1 MLLVNAFVNQVR
13 SRCLPIQ
20 WWSDRRL
27 PMSRIIWVAGRSIVL
42 SSTVITGLLWGIQ
55 QLSGLETLEMQ
66 VLNRFVQLQPIA
78 APDPRLLVVTITEQD
93 LHRYRWPL
101 SDQILAQALKQI
113 QSHRPKVIGLD
124 LYRDI
129 VNPPGVSALA
139 TQLQAKN
146 LIAITEISGGIP
158 SPAGVERERVGFNDL
173 TLDTDGVLRRNLLF
187 VAAEDQDYYSFALRI
202 SLSYLRSEG
211 ILFRYTPQALFL
223 KETPIVP
230 LEPTS
235 GGYQTA
241 DTRGYQILLNY
252 RTRGNVAQTVT
263 LSQVMDG
270 GVNPDWVRDKIVLIG
285 TIAPSLKDLIYTPY
299 STSQQ
304 DTFQMPGVMIHAQ
317 MTSQLLDIA
326 TKEKR
331 LFQFWTQGGELL
343 WLWSWAFVGGLLVWR
358 LRHPLAFG
366 LAGIVCL
373 LVIGG
378 IGWGLFGHLIWIP
391 VAEPVLGFIA
401 AVGLAMA
408 HRLLYTTNHDPLTG
422 LLNRGAFVRHLG
434 RLLTKSKQAP
444 SSHGGVPWTQIA
456 RPKATSTLGIVF
468 LHLDRLQLINKSLG
482 VQTSDRLLLQVIARW
497 QPILPRSARLA
508 RVRDDEFALS
518 LQHSHKETLTAL
530 ADQLQA
536 ALTEPFLIDQQTV
549 VTTTS
554 VGIAVTQTDYCHTPE
569 NLLRDA
575 HTAMYRAKALGT
587 ARYEVFAAG
596 MLTETVDRFTLENE
610 LRQGIDAQEFVL
622 YYQPIVCLNTEKIAG
637 FEALVRWQ
645 HPTKGFIPPLK
656 FIPLAEETGLIVPLG
671 IWICQTA
678 CQQAYQWQQQFPA
691 QPLMVSINLSS
702 RQFEQ
707 PDLID
712 QLTKIIQEVDLQEMT
727 LKLEIT
733 ESMMMGDVEAGIDL
747 MLRLKSLGYKLSMD
761 DFGTGYSSL
770 SQLRRFPVDTL
781 KVDKSFV
788 QKMGE
793 SYEDHEIVRMIISLG
808 HTLGMDV
815 IAEGVETKAD
825 AEVLRS
831 LGCEYGQGYFWAKPL
846 PAAEATTLL
855 QQQE

>member
-1 MLLVNAFVNQVR
+1 MTGFLLLVNAFVNRVR
-13 SRCLPIQ
+13 SRFLPTQ
-20 WWSDRRL
+20 WWGDRRL

-42 SSTVITGLLWGIQ
+42 SSTVITGLFWGIQ
-55 QLSGLETLEMQ
+55 QFGGLETPELLA
-66 VLNRFVQLQPIA
+66 LNRFVQLQPDA
-78 APDPRLLVVTITEQD
+78 TPDPRLLVVTITEQD

-101 SDQILAQALKQI
+101 SDQILAQALSQL
-113 QSHRPKVIGLD
+113 QSYRPRVIGLD

-129 VNPPGVSALA
+129 AHPPGVSALA

-146 LIAITEISGGIP
+146 LIAITEIVGGIP
-158 SPAGVERERVGFNDL
+158 SPPDVEPERVSFNDL
-173 TLDTDGVLRRNLLF
+173 TLDTEGVLRRNLLF
-187 VAAEDQDYYSFALRI
+187 VAAEDQDYYSFALRM
-202 SLSYLRSEG
+202 SLSYLRREG
-211 ILFRYTPQALFL
+211 VLFRHTPQALFL
-223 KETPIVP
+223 GEIPIVP

-252 RTRGNVAQTVT
+252 RTRGNVARTVT
-263 LSQVMDG
+263 LSQVLDG
-270 GVNPDWVRDKIVLIG
+270 GVNPNWVRDKIVLIG
-285 TIAPSLKDLIYTPY
+285 TIAPSLKDQVYTPY
-299 STSQQ
+299 SPSQQ

-317 MTSQLLDIA
+317 MTSQLLDVA
-326 TKEKR
+326 AGEQR
-331 LFQFWTQGGELL
+331 LFQFWTQEGELL

-366 LAGIVCL
+366 LAGIGCL

-378 IGWGLFGHLIWIP
+378 TGWGLFGSLLWIP
-391 VAEPVLGFIA
+391 VAEPVLGFVA

-408 HRLLYTTNHDPLTG
+408 HRLLYTTTRDPLTG
-422 LLNRGAFVRHLG
+422 LLNREAFVRYLG
-434 RLLTKSKQAP
+434 RWSLTGRRP
-444 SSHGGVPWTQIA
+444 SLTRIA
-456 RPKATSTLGIVF
+456 RPKTTSTLGIMF
-468 LHLDRLQLINKSLG
+468 LHLDRLQLISKSLG
-482 VQTSDRLLLQVIARW
+482 VQTSDRLLLQVVARW

-508 RVRDDEFALS
+508 RIGDDEFALS
-518 LQHSHKETLTAL
+518 LQHSHKATLTAL
-530 ADQLQA
+530 ADQLQI
-536 ALTEPFLIDQQTV
+536 ALTEPFLINQQSIV
-549 VTTTS
+549 ITTS
-554 VGIAVTQTDYCHTPE
+554 VGIAVTQADYRHTPE

-575 HTAMYRAKALGT
+575 HTAMYRAKTLGT
-587 ARYEVFAAG
+587 ARHEVFAAG

-656 FIPLAEETGLIVPLG
+656 FIPLAEETGLIIPLG
-671 IWICQTA
+671 AWICQSA
-678 CQQAYQWQQQFPA
+678 CQQAHQWQQQFPA
-691 QPLMVSINLSS
+691 QPLMVSINLSG

-712 QLTKIIQEVDLQEMT
+712 QLAQIIQEADIQEVT

-733 ESMMMGDVEAGIDL
+733 ESMVMGDVEAAIDL
-747 MLRLKSLGYKLSMD
+747 MLRLKSLGCQLGMD

-770 SQLRRFPVDTL
+770 SQLRRFPIDTL

-788 QKMGE
+788 HKMGE
-793 SYEDHEIVRMIISLG
+793 SHEDHEIVRMIIALG

-831 LGCEYGQGYFWAKPL
+831 LGCEFGQGYFWAKPL
-846 PAAEATTLL
+846 PVAEATTLL

>member
-1 MLLVNAFVNQVR
+1 MTGFLQLVNAFKQVR
-13 SRCLPIQ
+13 SRFLPTQ
-20 WWSDRRL
+20 WWGNHR
-27 PMSRIIWVAGRSIVL
+27 PPVPHIFWVASRSVVL

-55 QLSGLETLEMQ
+55 QFGGLETPEIQ
-66 VLNRFVQLQPIA
+66 VLNRFVQLQPDT

-101 SDQILAQALKQI
+101 SDQILAQALSQL
-113 QSHRPKVIGLD
+113 QSYRPRVIGLD

-129 VNPPGVSALA
+129 VHPPGVSALA

-146 LIAITEISGGIP
+146 LITITEIVGGIP
-158 SPAGVERERVGFNDL
+158 APPGVEPERVSFNDL

-187 VAAEDQDYYSFALRI
+187 VAAEDQDYYSFALRMG
-202 SLSYLRSEG
+202 LSYLHSEG
-211 ILFRYTPQALFL
+211 IRFRYTSQALFL
-223 KETPIVP
+223 GENPIVP

-252 RTRGNVAQTVT
+252 RTRGSVARTVT
-263 LSQVMDG
+263 LSQVLDG

-285 TIAPSLKDLIYTPY
+285 TIAPSLKDLVYTPY
-299 STSQQ
+299 SASQQ

-326 TKEKR
+326 AGEQR
-331 LFQFWTQGGELL
+331 LFQFWTQGDELL
-343 WLWSWAFVGGLLVWR
+343 WLWSWTCVGGLLVWR

-366 LAGIVCL
+366 LAGMVCL
-373 LVIGG
+373 LVIIG

-391 VAEPVLGFIA
+391 VAEPVLGFITA
-401 AVGLAMA
+401 IGLAMA
-408 HRLLYTTNHDPLTG
+408 HRLLYTTTRDPLTG
-422 LLNRGAFVRHLG
+422 LLNRGAFVRYLG
-434 RLLTKSKQAP
+434 RSLTRITHPTA
-444 SSHGGVPWTQIA
+444 
-456 RPKATSTLGIVF
+456 TLGILF

-482 VQTSDRLLLQVIARW
+482 VQTGDRLLLQVMARW

-508 RVRDDEFALS
+508 RVGDDEFALS
-518 LQHSHKETLTAL
+518 LLHSHKGTLTAL
-530 ADQLQA
+530 SDQLQT
-536 ALTEPFLIDQQTV
+536 ALTEPFLIDRQTV

-554 VGIAVTQTDYCHTPE
+554 VGIAVTQADYRHMPE

-587 ARYEVFAAG
+587 ARHEVFAVG

-671 IWICQTA
+671 VWICQTA

-712 QLTKIIQEVDLQEMT
+712 QLAQIIQEADVQEMT

-733 ESMMMGDVEAGIDL
+733 ESMVMGDVEAAIDL
-747 MLRLKSLGYKLSMD
+747 MLRLKSLGCKLSLD

-770 SQLRRFPVDTL
+770 SQLQRFPVDTL

-793 SYEDHEIVRMIISLG
+793 SHEDHEIVRMIISLG

-825 AEVLRS
+825 VEALRS
-831 LGCEYGQGYFWAKPL
+831 LGCEFGQGYFWAKPL
-846 PAAEATTLL
+846 PAAEAIILL
-855 QQQE
+855 QQQ

>member
-1 MLLVNAFVNQVR
+1 MLLVNAFVNQVLKR
-13 SRCLPIQ
+13 FLPIQ
-20 WWSDRRL
+20 WWGDRRL

-42 SSTVITGLLWGIQ
+42 SNTVITGLFWGIQ
-55 QLSGLETLEMQ
+55 QFSGLETLETQ

-78 APDPRLLVVTITEQD
+78 GPDPRLLVVTITEQD

-101 SDQILAQALKQI
+101 SDQILAQALSQL
-113 QSHRPKVIGLD
+113 QSYRPRVIGLD

-129 VNPPGVSALA
+129 ANPPGVSALA

-146 LIAITEISGGIP
+146 LIAITEIFGGIP
-158 SPAGVERERVGFNDL
+158 SPPGVEHERVSFNDL
-173 TLDTDGVLRRNLLF
+173 TIDTDGVLRRNLLF
-187 VAAEDQDYYSFALRI
+187 VAAEDQDYYSFALRM

-223 KETPIVP
+223 GEIPIIP

-263 LSQVMDG
+263 LSQVLDG

-285 TIAPSLKDLIYTPY
+285 TIAPSLKDLTYTPY
-299 STSQQ
+299 SASQQ
-304 DTFQMPGVMIHAQ
+304 DTFHMPGVMIHAQ

-326 TKEKR
+326 TGEKR

-366 LAGIVCL
+366 LAGMVCL
-373 LVIGG
+373 LMIGG

-408 HRLLYTTNHDPLTG
+408 HSLLYTTTHDPLTG

-434 RLLTKSKQAP
+434 RSLTR
-444 SSHGGVPWTQIA
+444 IA
-456 RPKATSTLGIVF
+456 RPKATSTLGIMF

-482 VQTSDRLLLQVIARW
+482 VQTGDRLLLQVIARW

-518 LQHSHKETLTAL
+518 LQHSHKGTLTAL
-530 ADQLQA
+530 ADQLQT

-554 VGIAVTQTDYCHTPE
+554 VGIAVTQEDYRHTPE

-575 HTAMYRAKALGT
+575 HTAMYRAKALGS
-587 ARYEVFAAG
+587 AHYEVFAAG
-596 MLTETVDRFTLENE
+596 MLTETVNRFTLENE

-622 YYQPIVCLNTEKIAG
+622 YYQPIVCLNTEKITG

-671 IWICQTA
+671 AWICQTA

-691 QPLMVSINLSS
+691 QPMIVSINLSS

-712 QLTKIIQEVDLQEMT
+712 QLAKIIQEVDLQEMT

-747 MLRLKSLGYKLSMD
+747 MLRLKSLGCKLSID

-793 SYEDHEIVRMIISLG
+793 SHEDHEIVRMIISLG

-846 PAAEATTLL
+846 PAAEATTLI